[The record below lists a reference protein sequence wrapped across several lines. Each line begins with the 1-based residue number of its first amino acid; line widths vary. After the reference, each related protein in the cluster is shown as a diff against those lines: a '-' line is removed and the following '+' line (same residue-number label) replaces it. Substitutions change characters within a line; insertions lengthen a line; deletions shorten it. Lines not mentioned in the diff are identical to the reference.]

1 MAITLSPLVHIE
13 IVVNDAEAAYRFLK
27 NVFGA
32 EKVQEEFA
40 EFLDSEFA
48 RVIHVGLGDVVLQF
62 VQPLIKEGSWY
73 EQLNKY
79 GPGVHNLTFLVDNI
93 PETVKNLEDEG
104 IAPLAS
110 FSLDWSQLF
119 GPENLKD
126 EINPVYM
133 MDTMERIGFHLELA
147 ESPLKETPIEPT
159 RYATGSDSLIGS
171 VSPMIHIELTVPN
184 AEKTYQFL
192 NKNFGSEKVEE
203 DFANFLDSDFMRVIH
218 VNLSN
223 VVLQYC
229 QPLMEQGSWFE
240 QLNTTGPSV
249 HNITFVVENMEE
261 TMKAIEDAGA
271 QDLFSFPLDWGQLIG
286 PDKVKPDVS
295 PVHMVNTMEILGF
308 HLELGEWP
316 STEKLDLLYI
326 DYK

>member
-1 MAITLSPLVHIE
+1 
-13 IVVNDAEAAYRFLK
+13 
-27 NVFGA
+27 
-32 EKVQEEFA
+32 
-40 EFLDSEFA
+40 
-48 RVIHVGLGDVVLQF
+48 
-62 VQPLIKEGSWY
+62 
-73 EQLNKY
+73 
-79 GPGVHNLTFLVDNI
+79 
-93 PETVKNLEDEG
+93 
-104 IAPLAS
+104 
-110 FSLDWSQLF
+110 
-119 GPENLKD
+119 
-126 EINPVYM
+126 
-133 MDTMERIGFHLELA
+133 
-147 ESPLKETPIEPT
+147 
-159 RYATGSDSLIGS
+159 
-171 VSPMIHIELTVPN
+171 
-184 AEKTYQFL
+184 
-192 NKNFGSEKVEE
+192 
-203 DFANFLDSDFMRVIH
+203 MRVIH

-271 QDLFSFPLDWGQLIG
+271 HDLFSFPLDWGQLIG

-308 HLELGEWP
+308 HLELSEWP